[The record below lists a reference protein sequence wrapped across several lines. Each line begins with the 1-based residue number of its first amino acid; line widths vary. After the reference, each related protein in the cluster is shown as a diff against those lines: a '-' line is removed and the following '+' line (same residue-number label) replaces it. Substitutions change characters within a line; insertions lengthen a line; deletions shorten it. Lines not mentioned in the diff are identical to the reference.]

1 LLNINIIIYN
11 NQKRIKHLMEIGS
24 ARQYYNLITLN
35 LFNKLILNNDDGF
48 IYNIGFLEL
57 DVNY

>member
-1 LLNINIIIYN
+1 
-11 NQKRIKHLMEIGS
+11 MEIGS